1 MYRLMLLL
9 VGVSAALA
17 ASVGS
22 GYASPAVLDVLSA
35 AAAQSFLDVAV
46 MLNSSRL
53 FVRRGGEV
61 THGNPSCGQALAVL
75 SRAARDRRML
85 TIRVLTI
92 RVLDMPPGAH

>member
-17 ASVGS
+17 ASVGT

-53 FVRRGGEV
+53 LVGRGRAGDARNE
-61 THGNPSCGQALAVL
+61 SCSITRGSVA
-75 SRAARDRRML
+75 
-85 TIRVLTI
+85 
-92 RVLDMPPGAH
+92 